1 MVFLEGRNFKPL
13 NKKKEIISRYDSSA
27 NFYDKRYKSIQE
39 EKYRILL
46 DNCELK
52 EKLILDIGCGTGLLL
67 EYIIKLKQNQEILKL
82 MFIAVDISGEMVSE
96 FKKKILTIK
105 DSSQIELLLA
115 DIENLPF
122 RDNSFNL
129 IFSVT
134 SFQNLPN
141 ILKGIQESLR
151 ITKSFSP
158 IKFSILRK
166 KLNLNR
172 IINLLRPYVKN
183 LEIVNNKDMEDVI
196 IQGELIKESI

>member
-1 MVFLEGRNFKPL
+1 
-13 NKKKEIISRYDSSA
+13 
-27 NFYDKRYKSIQE
+27 
-39 EKYRILL
+39 
-46 DNCELK
+46 
-52 EKLILDIGCGTGLLL
+52 
-67 EYIIKLKQNQEILKL
+67 

>member
-67 EYIIKLKQNQEILKL
+67 EYIIKSKQNQEILKP
-82 MFIAVDISGEMVSE
+82 MFIAVDISGKMVSE
-96 FKKKILTIK
+96 FKKKILTLREC
-105 DSSQIELLLA
+105 SRIELLLA

-151 ITKSFSP
+151 ITKSLST

-166 KLNLNR
+166 KLNLFR
-172 IINLLRPYVKN
+172 IINLLRPHVKN

>member
-1 MVFLEGRNFKPL
+1 VGRNSAPFY
-13 NKKKEIISRYDSSA
+13 KKKEIISKYNSSA
-27 NFYDKRYKSIQE
+27 NFYDKRYKSLQQ

-46 DNCELK
+46 EDCELTGK
-52 EKLILDIGCGTGLLL
+52 IILDIGSGTGLLL
-67 EYIIKLKQNQEILKL
+67 EYILQYQDVLNIL
-82 MFIAVDISGEMVSE
+82 FIAVDISWEMISE
-96 FKKKILTIK
+96 FKNKILSLSDNSHI
-105 DSSQIELLLA
+105 QLVLA

-151 ITKSFSP
+151 ITKSGSP
-158 IKFSILRK
+158 LRISILRK
-166 KLNLNR
+166 KLKLNK
-172 IINLLRPYVKN
+172 ILNLLKLCVNN
-183 LEIVNNKDMEDVI
+183 LEIINKKHIEDVI